1 MKADLMDMKQDH
13 VLFTYFKWNR
23 RSSIIPWALLI
34 IVCAALIIGIVLFD
48 SRGVHLYPHYWCF
61 IAPVVIII
69 VAILRRSLWAKKEQG
84 ECIKRGDSVFLSF
97 GANNRD
103 INLDDIKEIRLYDNR
118 KTEGERKFDFWIGS
132 PVQFLDPKYGAV
144 CLEVKTAENS
154 YVLIDRTESSKVS
167 PINTNG
173 LYKTMNL
180 IRNTYKMRP
189 KLDSNNIPMI
199 DVYVSKTEINSC
211 SNWNTSD

>member
-97 GANNRD
+97 GA
-103 INLDDIKEIRLYDNR
+103 EY
-118 KTEGERKFDFWIGS
+118 S
-132 PVQFLDPKYGAV
+132 
-144 CLEVKTAENS
+144 
-154 YVLIDRTESSKVS
+154 VLRV
-167 PINTNG
+167 P
-173 LYKTMNL
+173 L
-180 IRNTYKMRP
+180 IRDRIPSVAQSVPLTY
-189 KLDSNNIPMI
+189 
-199 DVYVSKTEINSC
+199 
-211 SNWNTSD
+211 